1 MDIEIAPLH
10 RLGGLDCPNNPLS
23 KGNTRESMGSKAVV
37 QVVLMA
43 LSIALLLYFVEIG
56 EIVVLMG
63 NISLQMIIL
72 LLVITLFRPVVSGY
86 RCVLAH
92 SEVKRITLKD
102 ATAGYYFSAFAST
115 LLPSTIGGDIIRI
128 EHMSRATGNS
138 RSDSL
143 GIAAAE
149 RISGLLSLIIIFLI
163 LSAIIPNSLGYD
175 SEVLLIGIFIIIFL
189 VILFLIMK
197 QSSNRLPRW
206 LQDALN
212 SVMSIGSKGVIIKV
226 LLVSLLFQAVG
237 ILIPMLVTMELGNQ
251 QDILAIALITPLTW
265 LVTTVPTTIGG
276 IGVREASFVGFG
288 AMMGVNPEIAL
299 LCGLSVSASM
309 IVTGLFGILL
319 SGQLTMAS
327 DESE

>member
-1 MDIEIAPLH
+1 
-10 RLGGLDCPNNPLS
+10 
-23 KGNTRESMGSKAVV
+23 MGRKVAV

-43 LSIALLLYFVEIG
+43 LSITLLLYFVELG
-56 EIVVLMG
+56 EIIVLMG
-63 NISLQMIIL
+63 NISLKMIIL
-72 LLVITLFRPVVSGY
+72 LLVVTLLRPVVSGY

-92 SEVKRITLKD
+92 SEVKKITLKD
-102 ATAGYYFSAFAST
+102 ASVGYYISAFAST

-143 GIAAAE
+143 GVAAAE

-163 LSAIIPNSLGYD
+163 LSALIPNSLGYD
-175 SEVLLIGIFIIIFL
+175 LEVLAIGIFIIIIL
-189 VILFLIMK
+189 VGLFFIMK
-197 QSSNRLPRW
+197 QSSNRLTGR
-206 LQDALN
+206 LQDVVN
-212 SVMSIGSKGVIIKV
+212 SVMSIGSQSVIIKV

-237 ILIPMLVTMELGNQ
+237 ILIPLLVTMELGNQ

-309 IVTGLFGILL
+309 IVTGLFGIFL
-319 SGQLTMAS
+319 SGQLAVGL